1 MRKKLYNLKFIL
13 INNIY
18 KKLHKWCFSS
28 KHDNDCNGCIFKNF
42 KQCPLS
48 KLCNKLILKL

>member
-13 INNIY
+13 IDNIY
-18 KKLHKWCFSS
+18 RRLHKWCFSS
-28 KHDNDCNGCIFKNF
+28 SHDDNCNGCRFKNF
-42 KQCPLS
+42 KQCPLA